1 MLHSII
7 SAKFK
12 NMKIPVTR
20 LRHHPLNEKIYSLSG
35 IELLMES
42 IQQVG
47 LLEPI
52 TIDQDFKVV
61 SGNRRFSSILKL
73 GWTEV
78 DVHQINVKKGDEVLT
93 LIHFNRQR
101 IKTIQEQ
108 LNEYFELESYHRK
121 KGVGKGVRIRTV
133 VADDI
138 RVKDSR
144 LAKILY
150 VHKRNPDFIKLI
162 DEGILTVNQAYLT
175 LRRDEEESNARES
188 IIDNTTTKIEYRD
201 LFHFYLK
208 SSENMEEIIT
218 ESVDLVLCSPPFW
231 SLRSYSQYD
240 ILGAES
246 TSEDY
251 VQNITVHLSKEVMR
265 VLSPT
270 GSFFIE
276 LGDTFLNGN
285 LQNIPHRVAIE
296 LQKKGFIQR
305 NSIVVNRKNPKPTSS
320 KKNLSPTYS
329 MIFHFVKSLEYRYE
343 LTFTKSGERNKP
355 SPPPR
360 HRTTKGTIPTNI
372 SPFIPNPT
380 GKNMGDFFTEDIVRV
395 AVSNQK
401 YSEDIQHPARFP
413 EQLVHL
419 ILNSVVYLP
428 FKNSPNYSPLV
439 IDPFCGGLGTYRG
452 VQWFNKNLD
461 TKIRF
466 VGYDIKKW
474 F

>member
-1 MLHSII
+1 
-7 SAKFK
+7 
-12 NMKIPVTR
+12 MKVKVSQ
-20 LRHHPLNEKIYSLSG
+20 LSHHPLNEKIYSLSG
-35 IELLMES
+35 IESLMES

-47 LLEPI
+47 LLEIP
-52 TIDQDFKVV
+52 TICTDTYQII
-61 SGNRRFSSILKL
+61 SGHRRFEACKRL
-73 GWTEV
+73 GWEEIEV
-78 DVHQINVKKGDEVLT
+78 HHIKVKKGDELLT

-101 IKTIQEQ
+101 IKTIKEQ

-150 VHKRNPDFIKLI
+150 VHTRNPDFIKLI

-175 LRRDEEESNARES
+175 LRRNEEESKARET
-188 IIDNTTTKIEYRD
+188 IKDNTTPQIDQQD
-201 LFHFYLK
+201 LFKFYLK
-208 SSENMEEIIT
+208 SSEDMEEIST

-231 SLRSYSQYD
+231 SLRSYSQND

-246 TSEDY
+246 TSEKY
-251 VQNITVHLSKEVMR
+251 VQNIVNHLSLEVMR
-265 VLSPT
+265 ILSPT

-305 NSIVVNRKNPKPTSS
+305 NSIVVNRTNPKPTSS
-320 KKNLSPTYS
+320 KKNLTPTYS
-329 MIFHFVKSLEYRYE
+329 MLFHFVNSLDYLYE
-343 LTFTKSGERNKP
+343 LSLTKTGENNKP
-355 SPPPR
+355 SLPPR
-360 HRTTKGTIPTNI
+360 HRNTKGMISSNI
-372 SPFIPNPT
+372 SPYIPNPI

-428 FKNSPNYSPLV
+428 FRNSPNYSPLV
-439 IDPFCGGLGTYRG
+439 VDPFCGGLGTYRG
-452 VQWFNKNLD
+452 IQWFNENLD

-474 F
+474 V